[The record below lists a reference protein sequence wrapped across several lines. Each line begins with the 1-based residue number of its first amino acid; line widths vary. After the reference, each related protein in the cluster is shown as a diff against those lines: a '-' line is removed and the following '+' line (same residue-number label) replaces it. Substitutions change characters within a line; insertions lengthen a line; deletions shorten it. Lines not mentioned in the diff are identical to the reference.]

1 MDEYIIFNKKNSSGS
16 KKSEDPTVVF
26 SPKGLVTL
34 NAALMELIGL
44 DDKSKIIFLKKK
56 DSKDWYISRHYSEDA
71 FSIRKYKSGKGAG
84 FNCSMLTQTVF
95 KDIAGAKVNGK
106 PFNETKAIRFNVN
119 AGIVEI
125 KIVESEKLNGH
136 LILISTIRQ

>member
-1 MDEYIIFNKKNSSGS
+1 MDEYIIFNKKKSSGS

-26 SPKGLVTL
+26 TPKGLITF
-34 NAALMELIGL
+34 NASLMALIGL

-56 DSKDWYISRHYSEDA
+56 DSKDWYISKSESDDA

-95 KDIAGAKVNGK
+95 KDVASTKVNGK
-106 PFNETKAIRFNVN
+106 PLDEAKAIRFNVN

-125 KIVESEKLNGH
+125 EVDT
-136 LILISTIRQ
+136 ILIYK